1 MKAEPQKEHHWLQQ
15 LVGEWT
21 CEMDAHTQCP
31 EGSDAEASGAE
42 SSGEEGSTSA
52 TWTESVRSLHGL
64 WVVGEGKGEMPQ
76 VGPVTT
82 ILTIGYDPHKKR
94 YVGTWIGSMMTY
106 LWIYDGW
113 LDETG
118 KVLTLEAEGPD
129 FTTEGKMAKYRDIIT
144 IKDNDYRLFTAEV
157 LGDDGEWREMMR
169 VHYRRKDQS
178 AAHSAEH
185 AKEAAS
191 L

>member
-1 MKAEPQKEHHWLQQ
+1 MKAEPQKEHQWLQQ

-21 CEMDAHTQCP
+21 CEMEASAPCP
-31 EGSDAEASGAE
+31 EGGSA
-42 SSGEEGSTSA
+42 EGSGQP

-64 WVVGEGKGEMPQ
+64 WVVGEGKGEMPE

-82 ILTIGYDPHKKR
+82 ILTIGYDPQKQR

-106 LWIYDGW
+106 LWVYDGW
-113 LDETG
+113 LDETE

-129 FTTEGKMAKYRDIIT
+129 FQKPGEMAKYRDIIT
-144 IKDNDYRLFTAEV
+144 IKDKDYRLFTAKV

-169 VHYRRKDQS
+169 VHYRRKGQS
-178 AAHSAEH
+178 TAHPAEP

>member
-15 LVGEWT
+15 LVGDWI
-21 CEMDAHTQCP
+21 CEMDANTQCV
-31 EGSDAEASGAE
+31 EGESTESPVQAS
-42 SSGEEGSTSA
+42 
-52 TWTESVRSLHGL
+52 WTESVRSLHGL

-82 ILTIGYDPHKKR
+82 IITIGYDPQKGR
-94 YVGTWIGSMMTY
+94 YVGTWVGSMMTY
-106 LWIYDGW
+106 LWVYEGW
-113 LDETG
+113 LDETE

-129 FTTEGKMAKYRDIIT
+129 FQNPGKTARYRDIIT
-144 IKDNDYRLFTAEV
+144 IKDRDYRLFTAEV
-157 LGDDGEWREMMR
+157 LGEDGEWREMMR
-169 VHYRRKDQS
+169 IHYRRKGQD
-178 AAHSAEH
+178 AGHPAEH

>member
-1 MKAEPQKEHHWLQQ
+1 MKAEPLKEHHWLQQ

-21 CEMDAHTQCP
+21 CEMESSMPSP
-31 EGSDAEASGAE
+31 EGDSAEG
-42 SSGEEGSTSA
+42 GQA

-64 WVVGEGKGEMPQ
+64 WVVGEGTGEMPE

-82 ILTIGYDPHKKR
+82 ILTIGYDPEKKR

-106 LWIYDGW
+106 LWVYDGW
-113 LDETG
+113 LDETE

-129 FTTEGKMAKYRDIIT
+129 FQNPGKMAKYRDIIT
-144 IKDNDYRLFTAEV
+144 IKDKDYRLFTAQV
-157 LGDDGEWREMMR
+157 FGDDGEWREMMR
-169 VHYRRKDQS
+169 VHYRRKGRS
-178 AAHSAEH
+178 AVHPAEH
-185 AKEAAS
+185 EKATSS